1 MLHEIISNF
10 MSFQVVVAL
19 IVGVGGGMV
28 IGALPGLSCRMA
40 IALLLP
46 VTFSME
52 PAAGLIMLMAIY
64 TSAMTGGSISAIL
77 LHTPGTP
84 ANAAT
89 AIEGYPLTRQGRGL
103 EAIGMSMLS
112 SAFGGIFSAIALIL
126 IAPPLAK
133 VSLLFSEPE
142 SFLVAIFGMTII
154 GSLAGKSMLKGLTM
168 GLVGLFMA
176 TVGMDSVSGA
186 LRFTFGQDYLMN
198 GIQMVPAMIG
208 LFSVSQVLIQC
219 ENYKEMNK
227 SILEINNVQ
236 LSGKLLPKPKDLKR
250 FLPNMFLSSLI
261 GVFVGILPGAGGNI
275 GSWISYDQAK
285 RMSKRKEEFGNGSM
299 EGLCACEAGN
309 NAVTGGSF
317 IPLLTLSIPGSPAA
331 AIILGGLLVHG
342 LVPGNRLFTQQ
353 ASITYTILFGFLL
366 SNVLMGAFGLAVAK
380 YVVRVTRM
388 PNSILLPVVLVLSF
402 IGSYAL
408 NASMFDVYVCI
419 AFGLLGYLMHKMNF
433 PSAPL
438 ILGLILG
445 GIAEGGLMR
454 SFVMARGNIFAYF
467 FSRPACLV
475 LMALIVLS
483 VFAPFIQSFISKA
496 YSGKREEA

>member
-1 MLHEIISNF
+1 MLQEILSNF
-10 MSFQVVVAL
+10 LSLQVLVAL
-19 IVGVGGGMV
+19 IVGVCGGMV
-28 IGALPGLSCRMA
+28 IGALPGLSGSMA

-103 EAIGMSMLS
+103 EAVGMSMIS
-112 SAFGGIFSAIALIL
+112 STFGGVFSAIALIL

-154 GSLAGKSMLKGLTM
+154 GSLAGKSMIKGLAM
-168 GLVGLFMA
+168 GFVGLFMA
-176 TVGMDSVSGA
+176 TVGMDAVSGA
-186 LRFTFGQDYLMN
+186 LRFTFGQDSLMN

-219 ENYKEMNK
+219 ENYKDMNK
-227 SILEINNVQ
+227 SILEINNAQ
-236 LSGKLLPKPKDLKR
+236 LSGKLLPKPKELKR
-250 FLPNMFLSSLI
+250 FLPIMLMSSLI

-285 RMSKRKEEFGNGSM
+285 RMSKHKEEFGNGSLD
-299 EGLCACEAGN
+299 GLCACETGN
-309 NAVTGGSF
+309 NAVTGGAF

-353 ASITYTILFGFLL
+353 AGITYTILLGFLL
-366 SNVLMGAFGLAVAK
+366 ASFLMGVFGLAVAK
-380 YVVRVTRM
+380 YVVKVTRT
-388 PNSILLPVVLVLSF
+388 PNSILMPVVLVLSF
-402 IGSYAL
+402 IGSYAI
-408 NASMFDVYVCI
+408 NASMFDVFVCI
-419 AFGLLGYLMHKMNF
+419 AFGFLGYLMDKLEF

-454 SFVMARGNIFAYF
+454 SLVMARGNVFKYY

-475 LMALIVLS
+475 LMAMIVLS
-483 VFAPFIQSFISKA
+483 IFAPFIQNFISKA
-496 YSGKREEA
+496 YNRKQKTA